1 MKAQRLN
8 WQVLFRARVQS
19 KVDVRHTQL
28 EQNLNKTHQISHR
41 MISVLT
47 NFDSRLV
54 KLEKSILPL
63 YAATQKLN
71 HRSHNIDR
79 ALFKIDEVASSH
91 EGIAEEEG
99 LILRGPQAGQ
109 LEMYIDTL
117 ARLNAAIAF
126 KSSDEDAR
134 EKARLLETGAKKLTQ
149 LYTKLVAE
157 GSSGSPPIAGLD
169 FTPATFPP
177 ALLAS
182 LKPLVAV
189 LRGLPLPSTHPSHP
203 AGQLI
208 LYTLKEAQRGY
219 ADMRGS
225 WNRKSLEM
233 HAKRVVDRADTLD
246 GVIAGKEFGT
256 WVGNLLRIA
265 ETEYSLLTDLAPLT
279 TPSLLAST
287 YDTLLNPLLTL
298 FTDTLSSLTAI
309 IKRSLHKYTF
319 HALAAYS
326 ALSPSQSRWE
336 TIMTWRGEGR
346 RDTNELR
353 DGLNSVRSVCLRTF
367 PEFLADLKLAAT
379 GPGKGGELG
388 VSLADFT
395 VSTVQYLDRIPE
407 VQEAVGAA
415 LLALGDGNWKMG
427 EGKQIG
433 KAQKTSTIEMT
444 EKVVLQHYT
453 FDIVNTTVNSLTAL
467 SQTQRRGAFGSIFL
481 LNNISYFY
489 SRLVLKPTHPGLTEL
504 VTKPTADAL
513 TSAFRTAKAGYFDAN
528 FSPLMQAL
536 SEDREKEKIGS
547 NAWKAATKE
556 KFTRF
561 FDLLEEIGDR
571 HRIAKV
577 LEEEEDGRKAI
588 AEEAVKLVVP
598 SLQRFIQKQR
608 DKEFS
613 KSEPLFFF
621 LRLWGFADIPF
632 AL

>member
-1 MKAQRLN
+1 MDDESAEIEL
-8 WQVLFRARVQS
+8 
-19 KVDVRHTQL
+19 L

-41 MISVLT
+41 SVLT

-63 YAATQKLN
+63 YAATD
-71 HRSHNIDR
+71 IDC

-99 LILRGPQAGQ
+99 LILRGPEAGQ

-134 EKARLLETGAKKLTQ
+134 EKARLLETSAKKLTQ

-265 ETEYSLLTDLAPLT
+265 EILH
-279 TPSLLAST
+279 PSLLAST

-326 ALSPSQSRWE
+326 ALSPFQSRWE
-336 TIMTWRGEGR
+336 TIMTWRGEG
-346 RDTNELR
+346 
-353 DGLNSVRSVCLRTF
+353 SVCLRTF
-367 PEFLADLKLAAT
+367 PEFLADLKLAAA

-395 VSTVQYLDRIPE
+395 VSVNRIPE
-407 VQEAVGAA
+407 VQEAVRAA
-415 LLALGDGNWKMG
+415 LLALGDGNWKMR

-433 KAQKTSTIEMT
+433 KAQKVSTIEMA
-444 EKVVLQHYT
+444 EKLVLQHYT
-453 FDIVNTTVNSLTAL
+453 FDIVNTTVNSFTAL

-489 SRLVLKPTHPGLTEL
+489 SRLVLKPTHPGLIEL

-536 SEDREKEKIGS
+536 ITRGKRPPRKNWGQASDSEGVGGRG
-547 NAWKAATKE
+547 W
-556 KFTRF
+556 
-561 FDLLEEIGDR
+561 EEGD
-571 HRIAKV
+571 
-577 LEEEEDGRKAI
+577 

-613 KSEPLFFF
+613 KSTAFFCSSSGI
-621 LRLWGFADIPF
+621 R
-632 AL
+632 

>member
-1 MKAQRLN
+1 MDDESAEIEL
-8 WQVLFRARVQS
+8 
-19 KVDVRHTQL
+19 L
-28 EQNLNKTHQISHR
+28 EQNLNKTHQISQR
-41 MISVLT
+41 MISILT

-79 ALFKIDEVASSH
+79 ALLKIDEVASSH

-109 LEMYIDTL
+109 LEIYIDTL

-126 KSSDEDAR
+126 KSSDEDSR
-134 EKARLLETGAKKLTQ
+134 EKARLVETGVKKLTQ
-149 LYTKLVAE
+149 LYTKIVAE

-169 FTPATFPP
+169 FIPATFPP
-177 ALLAS
+177 ALHAH
-182 LKPLVAV
+182 LKPLVAF
-189 LRGLPLPSTHPSHP
+189 LRSLPLPSTHPSHP
-203 AGQLI
+203 AGQVI
-208 LYTLKEAQRGY
+208 LATLREAQRGY
-219 ADMRGS
+219 ADMRGT
-225 WNRKSLEM
+225 WNRKSIET
-233 HAKRVVDRADTLD
+233 HAKRVVDRAETLD
-246 GVIAGKEFGT
+246 GVIAGKELGT
-256 WVGNLLRIA
+256 WVENLLRIA
-265 ETEYSLLTDLAPLT
+265 DIEYSLLTSLAPLT
-279 TPSLLAST
+279 MPAILAST
-287 YDTLLNPLLTL
+287 YDTLLSPLLTL

-319 HALAAYS
+319 HALATYA
-326 ALSPSQSRWE
+326 ALSASQSRWE
-336 TIMTWRGEGR
+336 TLMMRRGDGR

-353 DGLNSVRSVCLRTF
+353 DGLNTVRSVCLRTF

-388 VSLADFT
+388 VSLTDFT
-395 VSTVQYLDRIPE
+395 VSTVKYLDRIPE
-407 VQEAVGAA
+407 VQDAVGAA

-427 EGKQIG
+427 EGKQV
-433 KAQKTSTIEMT
+433 KAQKPPTIEVT

-453 FDIVNTTVNSLTAL
+453 FDIVNTMISSLTTL
-467 SQTQRRGAFGSIFL
+467 SRTQRRGAFGSIFL
-481 LNNISYFY
+481 LNNISYPY
-489 SRLVLKPTHPGLTEL
+489 SRLVLKPTHPGLTEF

-513 TSAFRTAKAGYFDAN
+513 ASAFRTAKAGYFDAN

-536 SEDREKEKIGS
+536 SEDREKEKVGS
-547 NAWKAATKE
+547 SAWKAATKE

-561 FDLLEEIGDR
+561 YDLLEEVGDR

-577 LEEEEDGRKAI
+577 LEEEEDGKKAI

-598 SLQRFIQKQR
+598 SLQRFIQRQR

-613 KSEPLFFF
+613 KNPQKYIKSSSEEVETQIRTFY
-621 LRLWGFADIPF
+621 R
-632 AL
+632 